1 MVFSDIQKS
10 LGLWN
15 HSRHKFTSEYAR
27 KSHICLKCAG
37 KGFKVKMD
45 YLGNRHEKSINC
57 VYNVDRFGCPR
68 CGQIYEGKVRIVGK
82 GKSRN
87 NLGKIAGGE

>member
-1 MVFSDIQKS
+1 MYSEVQQD
-10 LGLWN
+10 LGLWKKSN
-15 HSRHKFTSEYAR
+15 HRFDGKYAR
-27 KSHICLKCAG
+27 RVNLCLKCAD

-45 YLGNRHEKSINC
+45 YLGNVHEKSINC